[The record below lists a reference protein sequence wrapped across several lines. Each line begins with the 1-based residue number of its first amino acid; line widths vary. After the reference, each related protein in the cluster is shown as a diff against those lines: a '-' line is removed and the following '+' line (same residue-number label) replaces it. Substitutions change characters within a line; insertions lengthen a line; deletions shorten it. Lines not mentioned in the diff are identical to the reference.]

1 MTAKSQENSK
11 KTTEIEIVLSSLE
24 NQRSLIVDNLAKLR
38 EASKTD
44 RSGRLTQIQGEKE
57 QLQKEV
63 GMMKSKLAD
72 MMEANKAL
80 A

>member
-1 MTAKSQENSK
+1 MAAKSQENSK